1 MKKSL
6 VILLYVLL
14 MLVLVVGML
23 GAYQLGVRKGENN
36 VIEQMHIDTIE
47 ENYNGEYDVLFTYK
61 CDQYLH
67 TWYPWWLHMTAEEAF
82 QK

>member
-6 VILLYVLL
+6 VVWIVLL
-14 MLVLVVGML
+14 VLIIIFGMI

-61 CDQYLH
+61 ADQYLH

-82 QK
+82 EK

>member
-1 MKKSL
+1 MKKGL

-14 MLVLVVGML
+14 MLVIVAGML

-47 ENYNGEYDVLFTYK
+47 ENYNGEYNVLFTYK
-61 CDQYLH
+61 ADQYLH
-67 TWYPWWLHMTAEEAF
+67 TWYPWWLHMTAQEAF
-82 QK
+82 EK

>member
-6 VILLYVLL
+6 VVWIVLL
-14 MLVLVVGML
+14 VLIIVFGMI

-61 CDQYLH
+61 ADQYLH

>member
-14 MLVLVVGML
+14 MLVLVGGIL
-23 GAYQLGVRKGENN
+23 GAYQLGVRKGERD

-67 TWYPWWLHMTAEEAF
+67 TWYPWWLHMTAQEAF
-82 QK
+82 EK

>member
-6 VILLYVLL
+6 VILLYILL
-14 MLVLVVGML
+14 MLVLVGGML
-23 GAYQLGVRKGENN
+23 GAYQLGVRKGERD

-67 TWYPWWLHMTAEEAF
+67 TWYPWWLHMTAQEAF
-82 QK
+82 EK

>member
-1 MKKSL
+1 MKKGL
-6 VILLYVLL
+6 VIWIVLL
-14 MLVLVVGML
+14 VLIIVFGMI
-23 GAYQLGVRKGENN
+23 GAYQLGVRKGEKD

-61 CDQYLH
+61 ADQYLH

>member
-6 VILLYVLL
+6 VVWIVLL
-14 MLVLVVGML
+14 VLIIVFGMI

-61 CDQYLH
+61 ADQYLH

-82 QK
+82 EK

>member
-6 VILLYVLL
+6 VIWIVLL
-14 MLVLVVGML
+14 VLIIVFGMI
-23 GAYQLGVRKGENN
+23 GAYQLGIRKGENN

-61 CDQYLH
+61 ADQYLH

-82 QK
+82 HK